1 MTKRP
6 FHWEIKDLLIQFI
19 AAFDEVVIGRYDK
32 NRSEKSTINVRY
44 VYAPKEK
51 VLFDIVNKAQNLTL
65 PVIAVNIT
73 NVSRDETRVFNK
85 LEGFYHPQTT
95 TFDKQDVRYTRKVG
109 MPVPVNITVNM
120 SILTEYQTDMDQ
132 ILSNFVAYSNPYIII
147 SWKIPEDFGVG
158 YTQEIRSEVLWNG
171 SIPLDYPIE
180 QTANS
185 KPRINA
191 ETSFTIKGWIF
202 PAVPDD
208 PFKNIFF
215 IDSNFYAATGF
226 NNAPFSSTGT

>member
-1 MTKRP
+1 
-6 FHWEIKDLLIQFI
+6 
-19 AAFDEVVIGRYDK
+19 
-32 NRSEKSTINVRY
+32 
-44 VYAPKEK
+44 
-51 VLFDIVNKAQNLTL
+51 
-65 PVIAVNIT
+65 
-73 NVSRDETRVFNK
+73 
-85 LEGFYHPQTT
+85 
-95 TFDKQDVRYTRKVG
+95 

-215 IDSNFYAATGF
+215 IVNLPDSMSIVHYLQLMLHYQAVLKQLVFLLHLNSDMFIFHT
-226 NNAPFSSTGT
+226 